1 MLIIPYVCADFH
13 DKKGNPIFRITA
25 DMLRTMQDVPE
36 AIKQDLLFDMLV
48 QDGSIKTPETVAQ
61 RKLLEQDPM
70 IGMNADGRS
79 AVNAGGI
86 RDGAL
91 GSEAPEGRASGSSL
105 AEDGREPR
113 ATSRNERAVRGTVAT
128 IEAADKEAKA
138 EKAAKPAK
146 TETKAETKTEEKP
159 ADLKPAGTETKK

>member
-1 MLIIPYVCADFH
+1 MLIIPYVCADFR

-79 AVNAGGI
+79 AEKAQSFPGNSDRKISLPGKKWTMRMKFADFDLFKTRRNWYNII
-86 RDGAL
+86 RSTGCL
-91 GSEAPEGRASGSSL
+91 LQS
-105 AEDGREPR
+105 
-113 ATSRNERAVRGTVAT
+113 NERT
-128 IEAADKEAKA
+128 
-138 EKAAKPAK
+138 
-146 TETKAETKTEEKP
+146 
-159 ADLKPAGTETKK
+159 

>member
-1 MLIIPYVCADFH
+1 MLIIPYVCADFR

-70 IGMNADGRS
+70 IGMNADG
-79 AVNAGGI
+79 
-86 RDGAL
+86 
-91 GSEAPEGRASGSSL
+91 
-105 AEDGREPR
+105 
-113 ATSRNERAVRGTVAT
+113 
-128 IEAADKEAKA
+128 
-138 EKAAKPAK
+138 KAAKVAK
-146 TETKAETKTEEKP
+146 PEKETKAKAETKAEEKP
-159 ADLKPAGTETKK
+159 AGAKTTEAK

>member
-1 MLIIPYVCADFH
+1 MLIIPYVCADFR

-70 IGMNADGRS
+70 IGMNADG
-79 AVNAGGI
+79 
-86 RDGAL
+86 
-91 GSEAPEGRASGSSL
+91 
-105 AEDGREPR
+105 
-113 ATSRNERAVRGTVAT
+113 
-128 IEAADKEAKA
+128 KEAKA
-138 EKAAKPAK
+138 EKAAKPAN
-146 TETKAETKTEEKP
+146 TETKADGKTEAKVEEKSTG
-159 ADLKPAGTETKK
+159 AKTTEAK

>member
-1 MLIIPYVCADFH
+1 MLIITYVCADFR
-13 DKKGNPIFRITA
+13 DKNGNPIFRITA

-70 IGMNADGRS
+70 IGMTAEGK
-79 AVNAGGI
+79 AQK
-86 RDGAL
+86 
-91 GSEAPEGRASGSSL
+91 PEK
-105 AEDGREPR
+105 
-113 ATSRNERAVRGTVAT
+113 T
-128 IEAADKEAKA
+128 
-138 EKAAKPAK
+138 AKPAK

>member
-1 MLIIPYVCADFH
+1 MLIIPYVCADFR

-70 IGMNADGRS
+70 IGMNA
-79 AVNAGGI
+79 
-86 RDGAL
+86 
-91 GSEAPEGRASGSSL
+91 EG
-105 AEDGREPR
+105 
-113 ATSRNERAVRGTVAT
+113 
-128 IEAADKEAKA
+128 KA
-138 EKAAKPAK
+138 EKPAKPAK
-146 TETKAETKTEEKP
+146 TETKAEGKTEAKVEEKSTG
-159 ADLKPAGTETKK
+159 AKTTEAK